1 MKDSTPQ
8 AAPAGEWRGNAGSVA
23 ASHFG
28 VGFSVAALGFTY
40 SIGPFVRP
48 LTAEF
53 GWSRQEIFLAQT
65 MMTLVIVLM
74 SPLVGWIADRHGVRR
89 MVIASQALF
98 GLGFIAIGYGT
109 VSLASF
115 YALYLLL
122 AVVGGGTIGIGFA
135 RLITQRFEAQRG
147 LALGIANAGTGLCGF
162 LVPIYATWAI
172 GEFGWRGG
180 YAALA
185 ALPLL
190 VALPLSWLFLRDGPR
205 GAGPAAASS
214 GASGAATD
222 AVVEPG
228 VRFAQAVRDRRFWF
242 MAVGLFACSGM
253 MTAFIASIVPLLQ
266 EAGLPDRRAALAAST
281 FGIAVVT
288 GRIAVGWLIDRHFA
302 PRVGALLVIP
312 AGLAVLAFNLPAP
325 PFALAVAVVFLVG
338 LAAGAEVDLMAY
350 LTSRYFGLREYGRIF
365 AAQYMA
371 FALGP
376 GVMVPLVG
384 RARDLADDY
393 GTALAA
399 ISAGITLFGVL
410 LLMLGP
416 YPRHEPATAAA
427 AGPRR

>member
-1 MKDSTPQ
+1 MTDTTPQ
-8 AAPAGEWRGNAGSVA
+8 RAAAGEWRGNAGLVA

-48 LTAEF
+48 LNAEF

-65 MMTLVIVLM
+65 MMTIVIVLM
-74 SPLVGWIADRHGVRR
+74 SPVVGWIADRHGVRR

-98 GLGFIAIGYGT
+98 GLGFVAIGLGT
-109 VSLASF
+109 QSLASF

-122 AVVGGGTIGIGFA
+122 AVVGGGTVGIGFA
-135 RLITQRFEAQRG
+135 RLLSQRFESQRG

-190 VALPLSWLFLRDGPR
+190 VALPLSWLFLHDRPR
-205 GAGPAAASS
+205 TATPAAAAAAAT
-214 GASGAATD
+214 ASGGAT
-222 AVVEPG
+222 ESG
-228 VRFAQAVRDRRFWF
+228 VRFAEAVRDRRFWY

-266 EAGLPDRRAALAAST
+266 EAGLPDTRAAVAASA
-281 FGIAVVT
+281 FGVAVVT

-302 PRVGALLVIP
+302 PLVGALLIIP
-312 AGLAVLAFNLPAP
+312 AGLAVLALTLPAP
-325 PFALAVAVVFLVG
+325 PFTLAVAVVFLVG

-384 RARDLADDY
+384 RARDLGGDY

-399 ISAGITLFGVL
+399 ISAGIILFGVL

-416 YPRHEPATAAA
+416 YPRHGLA
-427 AGPRR
+427 AGEQR

>member
-1 MKDSTPQ
+1 MQDRQ
-8 AAPAGEWRGNAGSVA
+8 ADRAPAGEWRGNAGLVA

-53 GWSRQEIFLAQT
+53 GWTRQEIFLAQT

-74 SPLVGWIADRHGVRR
+74 SPVVGWIADRHGVRR
-89 MVIASQALF
+89 MVLASQALF
-98 GLGFIAIGYGT
+98 GLAFIAIGLGT
-109 VSLASF
+109 HSLTTF
-115 YALYLLL
+115 YALYLLM
-122 AVVGGGTIGIGFA
+122 AVVGAGTIGIGFA
-135 RLITQRFEAQRG
+135 RLISQRFDAQRG
-147 LALGIANAGTGLCGF
+147 LALGVANAGTGLCGF
-162 LVPIYATWAI
+162 VVPIYATWAI

-190 VALPLSWLFLRDGPR
+190 VALPLALLFLDDGPR
-205 GAGPAAASS
+205 AATTTAGTATAATAAAE
-214 GASGAATD
+214 GAPL
-222 AVVEPG
+222 EPG
-228 VRFAQAVRDRRFWF
+228 TTFREALADRRFWF

-266 EAGLPDRRAALAAST
+266 EAGVPDASAARAAAT
-281 FGIAVVT
+281 FGIAVVV
-288 GRIAVGWLIDRHFA
+288 GRVAVGWLIDRYFA
-302 PRVGALLVIP
+302 PLVGALLVIP
-312 AGLAVLAFNLPAP
+312 AGLAVLAFNLHAP
-325 PFALAVAVVFLVG
+325 PFALAVAVVFLAG

-350 LTSRYFGLREYGRIF
+350 LTARYFGLREYGRIF

-384 RARDLADDY
+384 RARDMADDY

-399 ISAGITLFGVL
+399 ISAGLVLFGVL
-410 LLMLGP
+410 LLLLGP
-416 YPRHEPATAAA
+416 YPKLAAPTA
-427 AGPRR
+427 R

>member
-1 MKDSTPQ
+1 MQHSIDHRK
-8 AAPAGEWRGNAGSVA
+8 PAGEWRGNAGLVA

-48 LTAEF
+48 LTQEF
-53 GWSRQEIFLAQT
+53 GWSRQDIFLAQT

-74 SPLVGWIADRHGVRR
+74 SPVIGWVADRHGVRR

-98 GLGFIAIGYGT
+98 GLAFVAIGLGT
-109 VSLASF
+109 HSLATF
-115 YALYLLL
+115 YALYLLM

-135 RLITQRFEAQRG
+135 RLISQRFEAQRG

-190 VALPLSWLFLRDGPR
+190 VALPMSLLFLHDRPR
-205 GAGPAAASS
+205 TLSAVGAEAASVPAAS
-214 GASGAATD
+214 GLGA
-222 AVVEPG
+222 EPG
-228 VRFAQAVRDRRFWF
+228 VTFREALSDRRFWA

-266 EAGLPDRRAALAAST
+266 EAGLPDARAALAASA

-302 PRVGALLVIP
+302 PLVGALLLIP
-312 AGLAVLAFNLPAP
+312 AGLAVLAFNLPGL
-325 PFALAVAVVFLVG
+325 PFVAAFAAVFLIG

-384 RARDLADDY
+384 RARDLSGDY

-399 ISAGITLFGVL
+399 ISAGIALFGVL
-410 LLMLGP
+410 LLTLGP
-416 YPRHEPATAAA
+416 YPRLGTPPAAD
-427 AGPRR
+427 PQ